1 MTDKRTGVGRR
12 RVLLGTGSLVV
23 AGLAGCSGGGDD
35 GGNGGDDG
43 ENGGDGGDGN
53 GGDDGENGEPERTRT
68 EGATEITVQANEFNP
83 EFQEVEPGSVVRWE
97 HIGGTH
103 TMTFYHEDNDKPHR
117 VPEGV
122 EAVDEEINS
131 GTEFFEAT
139 LDTPGVY
146 DYFCRFHEGSQMIGT
161 LVVGENDDPDQ
172 PGLQEPSD
180 EHEPFVRQKL
190 EQLNSQ
196 ARDVLGI

>member
-1 MTDKRTGVGRR
+1 
-12 RVLLGTGSLVV
+12 V
-23 AGLAGCSGGGDD
+23 AGLAGCSGGGD
-35 GGNGGDDG
+35 GGGDDG

-53 GGDDGENGEPERTRT
+53 GGDDGENGEEEDTRT
-68 EGATEITVQANEFNP
+68 EDAVEITVEANTFTP
-83 EFQEVEPGSVVRWE
+83 ELREVEPGSVVRWE

-103 TMTFYHEDNDKPHR
+103 TMTFYHEDNDKAHR

-122 EAVDEEINS
+122 EAVDENINA
-131 GTEFFEAT
+131 GTGFFEMT
-139 LDTPGVY
+139 VETPGVY
-146 DYFCRFHEGSQMIGT
+146 DYFCRPHENSDQMIGT

-172 PGLQEPSD
+172 PGLQEPGD

-196 ARDVLGI
+196 ARDVLGL